1 MLRRIF
7 NVRRLL
13 RANFTTLGIER
24 LWRGMRTN
32 DAQMVAVGLGLVL
45 FQQFRSRKPGR
56 ELIHSQQL
64 KPGDELT
71 IRVAPR

>member
-1 MLRRIF
+1 MLRKLF
-7 NVRRLL
+7 NVRRFLK
-13 RANFTTLGIER
+13 ANFTTLGIER

-45 FQQFRSRKPGR
+45 FQQFRSRKPTR

-71 IRVAPR
+71 IKVDRR